1 MNNFAKMYFAKFRLK
16 VSRKFR
22 EISQNISY
30 EISRNKFYF
39 RIYFVFRE
47 IEKKTFVSTLD
58 RP

>member
-1 MNNFAKMYFAKFRLK
+1 MYFAKFCIK
-16 VSRKFR
+16 VLRNFAKFR
-22 EISQNISY
+22 EILVTKFR

-58 RP
+58 KSG